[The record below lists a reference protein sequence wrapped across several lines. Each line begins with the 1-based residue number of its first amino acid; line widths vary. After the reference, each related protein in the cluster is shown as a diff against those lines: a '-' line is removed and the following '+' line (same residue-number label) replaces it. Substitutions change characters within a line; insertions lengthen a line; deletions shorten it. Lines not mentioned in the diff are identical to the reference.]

1 MANNINLLSSSNTF
15 LQWLTATQSLVNLSN
30 KLTEGGPA
38 DVFTAN
44 TNVHIE
50 NDLTVGG
57 DLTVSG
63 NITLDAIGFDDLNV
77 NGSANIANTLNVGGL
92 VYLTNDLT
100 LKGNIS
106 VGNAA
111 TIIENTANF
120 SGTTILASSI
130 QQQANIAVVTGT
142 SGGII
147 NLASHRSNSAASY
160 ANSAFLAAN
169 VASADALAFSIAL
182 G

>member
-50 NDLTVGG
+50 NDLTIGG

-63 NITLDAIGFDDLNV
+63 NITLDAIGFDNLNV
-77 NGSANIANTLNVGGL
+77 NGTANIVDELIVGGISSLRKDL
-92 VYLTNDLT
+92 VIT
-100 LKGNIS
+100 GNIS

-111 TIIENTANF
+111 TIVENTANF
-120 SGTTILASSI
+120 SGTTIISSSI

-142 SGGII
+142 SGGIL
-147 NLASHRSNSAASY
+147 NLASHRANSAASY
-160 ANSAFLAAN
+160 ANSAFLVAN
-169 VASADALAFSIAL
+169 SASTDALAFSIAL